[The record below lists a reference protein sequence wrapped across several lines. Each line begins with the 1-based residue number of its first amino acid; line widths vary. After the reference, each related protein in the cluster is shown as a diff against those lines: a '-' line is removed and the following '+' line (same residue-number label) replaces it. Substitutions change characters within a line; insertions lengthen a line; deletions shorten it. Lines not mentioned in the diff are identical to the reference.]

1 MEIKIDGRQKPR
13 RSIRLPG
20 FDYSRPGNYFITI
33 CADERRCI
41 FGRIDKSVTV
51 LTGIGEV
58 VNKCWREIPQHF
70 PGVEIESYI
79 VMPNHLH
86 GILGIAAKFSNA
98 FSQASL
104 VQTAESFGKPV
115 GKSVP
120 TIIRSFKAAVT
131 KRVRESGLLAGDPV
145 WQRGYFER
153 VLRDGREFVNATDY
167 IIKNPSRWAFDEEN
181 PERKLKV

>member
-1 MEIKIDGRQKPR
+1 LTEAKKAR

-20 FDYSRPGNYFITI
+20 FDYSRPGNYFVTI
-33 CADERRCI
+33 LADRRRCL
-41 FGRIDKSVTV
+41 FGRIEENETV
-51 LTGIGEV
+51 LTPIGETV
-58 VNKCWREIPQHF
+58 KKCWIEIPQHF
-70 PGVEIESYI
+70 LGVGIESYV

-86 GILGIAAKFSNA
+86 GILAIAAKFSSG

-115 GKSVP
+115 ARSIP

-131 KRVRESGLLAGDPV
+131 KRARESDLLIGGAV

-181 PERKLKV
+181 PERKSSV

>member
-1 MEIKIDGRQKPR
+1 MEMEIDGSQKPR

-41 FGRIDKSVTV
+41 FGRIKENGIV
-51 LTGIGEV
+51 LTNIGETV
-58 VNKCWREIPQHF
+58 KKCWIEIPQHF
-70 PGVEIESYI
+70 LSVGIESFV

-86 GILGIAAKFSNA
+86 SILTINAKPSDV
-98 FSQASL
+98 SPQPRL
-104 VQTAESFGKPV
+104 TGTAECFGKPV
-115 GKSVP
+115 GRSVP

-131 KRVRESGLLAGDPV
+131 KRVRESGLLAGDAV

-153 VLRDGREFVNATDY
+153 VLRNGREFVSATNY
-167 IIKNPSRWAFDEEN
+167 ITKNPSRWAFDEEN
-181 PERKLKV
+181 PERKSPV